1 MYPTNDKMKIILLAT
16 HTNPY
21 FDNTFLSLTT
31 SKIFPIILGQGE
43 QWKGWKWRLE
53 KYLDF
58 CNELI
63 SQNVSKNELCIFLDA
78 FDILCLRNDT
88 VESFEKMFNNFNSD
102 IVFSSEWWCMNKNN
116 CGTTKRFKLKDE
128 EMCFLKNKSIER
140 KNYGDSIW
148 TSTTITNFNVNA
160 GFVCGK
166 LYALQKM
173 YSDILQEQEMS
184 ILAFNTF
191 DDQKEISLWIDSEKS
206 KTLKLNLDIE
216 GILCKTVNV
225 FDVSINETGKVPFF
239 LHFPGPMLKI
249 GLFPH
254 YQETISKMKLLNSK
268 TVNLFPLLVTI
279 VYILVTIFIIS
290 TD

>member
-1 MYPTNDKMKIILLAT
+1 MKIILLAT

-21 FDNTFLSLTT
+21 FENTLSSLTA
-31 SKIFPIILGQGE
+31 SGIFPSILGRGE
-43 QWKGWKWRLE
+43 KWKGWKWRLE

-58 CNELI
+58 CNVLL

-78 FDILCLRNDT
+78 FDILCLRKDT
-88 VESFEKMFNNFNSD
+88 LESFEKKFNDFNSD
-102 IVFSSEWWCMNKNN
+102 IVFSSEWWCMNQKN
-116 CGTTKRFKLKDE
+116 CGTTRRFELKDE
-128 EMCFLKNKSIER
+128 QLCLLKSKSKECIKC
-140 KNYGDSIW
+140 KNNADSIW
-148 TSTTITNFNVNA
+148 TSTKITSFNVNA

-173 YSDILQEQEMS
+173 YSDILQEQENS
-184 ILAFNTF
+184 FSVNTF
-191 DDQKEISLWIDSEKS
+191 DDQKAISVWIDSKKS
-206 KTLKLNLDIE
+206 QTLKLNLDIE

-239 LHFPGPMLKI
+239 LHFPGPMLKL

-254 YQETISKMKLLNSK
+254 YQETISKIKLLNSNSK
-268 TVNLFPLLVTI
+268 TVNLFPIVVTI
-279 VYILVTIFIIS
+279 LYILVTIFIIS